1 MARTGRRDYN
11 HLVSVWR
18 RQRDGAGLTAWPR
31 SRPTALVLLSAV
43 GLLAG
48 CGVHHP
54 ATSVPRNLAREAR
67 PIGVGTRFHPPA
79 TGLVVGPCLPQ
90 LGSRFGV
97 HVEVFAENRVVLL
110 PAGIGTLTPRS
121 TVTGRIR
128 AARCYGNLVTLEPTG
143 VVLVRP
149 RLHLPLSDV
158 FRSWGE
164 PLSAT
169 RVASFSAS
177 PGEQV
182 VVFVNGRRW
191 RGAPGS
197 VPLDR
202 HAEIVVEV
210 GPLVPPHASYSFP
223 PGT

>member
-1 MARTGRRDYN
+1 VTAGSSRAPV
-11 HLVSVWR
+11 LVWLS
-18 RQRDGAGLTAWPR
+18 
-31 SRPTALVLLSAV
+31 ALALLS
-43 GLLAG
+43 G
-48 CGVHHP
+48 CGTTHSAASIP
-54 ATSVPRNLAREAR
+54 GNLAREAR
-67 PIGVGTRFHPPA
+67 PIGVGTRFHPPV
-79 TGLVVGPCLPQ
+79 TGPVAGPCRRH
-90 LGSRFGV
+90 LGPRFGV

-121 TVTGRIR
+121 TSAGRIT
-128 AARCYGNLVTLEPTG
+128 AARCYGSLVTLDPTG

-149 RLHLPLSDV
+149 RAHLTVSDL

-164 PLSAT
+164 PLSPA
-169 RVASFSAS
+169 RVASFSA
-177 PGEQV
+177 PAGHRV

-197 VPLDR
+197 VALDK

-210 GPLVPPHASYSFP
+210 GPLVPPHPSYSFP